1 MSRAGYKALLC
12 ATAMAAVLL
21 AGCRKSENRPSP
33 AAAEA
38 ALHPPFGYIDTPK
51 ESEAVASG
59 SRAYGWALDDSG
71 VKSVTASLD
80 GGPAT
85 LAELG
90 QGSPVVKQAY
100 PTFPNSDRAGFIF
113 EMPSVASGPH
123 LLVVTIEG
131 KDGGKTDLKRHV
143 QIK

>member
-1 MSRAGYKALLC
+1 
-12 ATAMAAVLL
+12 MAALLL
-21 AGCRKSENRPSP
+21 AGCRKSEKRNGP

-38 ALHPPFGYIDTPK
+38 PQHPPFGYIDAPRENET
-51 ESEAVASG
+51 VASG

-80 GGPAT
+80 DGPA
-85 LAELG
+85 AAVELG
-90 QGSPVVKQAY
+90 QNSPVVKQAY
-100 PTFPNSDRAGFIF
+100 PTFPNSDKAGFVF
-113 EMPSVASGPH
+113 EIPSVAAGPH
-123 LLVVTIEG
+123 LVVVTIEA

>member
-1 MSRAGYKALLC
+1 MRRAGSRALLC
-12 ATAMAAVLL
+12 AAAVVL

-33 AAAEA
+33 AASES
-38 ALHPPFGYIDTPK
+38 ALHPPFGYIETPR
-51 ESEAVASG
+51 ENETVASG

-71 VKSVTASLD
+71 VRKVTASLD
-80 GGPAT
+80 DGPAV
-85 LAELG
+85 AVELG
-90 QGSPVVKQAY
+90 QSSPVVKAAY
-100 PTFPNSDRAGFIF
+100 PTFPDSDKAGFIF